1 MEVKDKKALA
11 HNRAELAKKYL
22 AKKYQ
27 KNKINQEEFHGR
39 RKSLEEEM
47 DKLQIPDINRE
58 QYRLKFLQAE
68 ADDLRDQRKR
78 LSTED
83 FEPLALIGRGAFGE
97 VRLVRMRE
105 RFSKEIYAM
114 KSMLKETML
123 MKNQVLLAL
132 VSCVF

>member
-1 MEVKDKKALA
+1 MTSYIENTETPFMDLVGDETFNGDLKAFF
-11 HNRAELAKKYL
+11 
-22 AKKYQ
+22 Q
-27 KNKINQEEFHGR
+27 GGR
-39 RKSLEEEM
+39 YNYTEEEM

-132 VSCVF
+132 VSCIF

>member
-132 VSCVF
+132 VSCIF